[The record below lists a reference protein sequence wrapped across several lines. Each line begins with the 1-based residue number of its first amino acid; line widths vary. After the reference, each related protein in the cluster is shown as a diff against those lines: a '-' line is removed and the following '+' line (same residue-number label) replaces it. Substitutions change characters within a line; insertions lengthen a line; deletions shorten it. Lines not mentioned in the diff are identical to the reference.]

1 MGTIMKANGSVSD
14 LEQRLAAALAD
25 QRSTADQ
32 LKALIAETQE
42 AVLDAE
48 EKAATT
54 SEAAFDPIRAP
65 DLKVARA
72 AMEDAAL
79 ALGRLNTLLS
89 RLIRRHVEVATRE
102 RAASWTAAFHE
113 ARERRDALA
122 AELAELYPAAVRN
135 LMNLFIRIS
144 ACDNEIDRLHQAR
157 PSGVSLHLDSV
168 ELTARGLDRF
178 TRDRPALM
186 NTLTLFDLNS
196 GKQLWPQIIPRD
208 MSVFAPTIPVIP
220 SRSPDWWKPEVQAAR
235 QAEAAAEAKR
245 VAEYYEKQ
253 KAQQQ
258 ERANSNK

>member
-1 MGTIMKANGSVSD
+1 MKANGSD
-14 LEQRLAAALAD
+14 LEQRLATALDD
-25 QRSTADQ
+25 QRSTAAQ

-54 SEAAFDPIRAP
+54 REIAFDPVRAP

-72 AMEDAAL
+72 AMDAAL

-102 RAASWTAAFHE
+102 RAASWTAAFYE
-113 ARERRDALA
+113 ARDRRDALA
-122 AELAELYPAAVRN
+122 AELAEHYPAAVRN
-135 LMNLFIRIS
+135 LMNLFIRIA

-168 ELTARGLDRF
+168 ELTARGLERF
-178 TRDRPALM
+178 TRDRPSLM
-186 NTLTLFDLNS
+186 NTLTLFDLIS

-208 MSVFAPTIPVIP
+208 MSVFAPQVPIIP

-235 QAEAAAEAKR
+235 QAEAAAEAAR
-245 VAEYYEKQ
+245 VREYYEKQ

-258 ERANSNK
+258 ERANK